1 MQAVFYIFGLCVKN
15 LLANKQSFPIIK
27 LPEGNN
33 VKVWL
38 HLHYKVPRNPTS
50 RRVYVW
56 RKLKK
61 RLGAILLHDSVWIL
75 PKNPWTLEQFEW
87 LVMEIKEMEGE
98 ASLWEASLLLGQ
110 KDENLIQQFIA
121 QVNEEY
127 QEILNDLYVEKGD
140 LVSLSK
146 RYQRVKMID
155 YFDSPVGIKVQEAIK
170 KARRN

>member
-1 MQAVFYIFGLCVKN
+1 L
-15 LLANKQSFPIIK
+15 
-27 LPEGNN
+27 
-33 VKVWL
+33 KVWL

-75 PKNPWTLEQFEW
+75 PKTPWTLEQFEW

-110 KDENLIQQFIA
+110 NDEDLIQQFIT
-121 QVNEEY
+121 QVNEDY
-127 QEILNDLYVEKGD
+127 QEILDDLHKEKAD

-146 RYQRVKMID
+146 RYQRTKMID
-155 YFDSPVGIKVQEAIK
+155 YFHSPLGMEVQEAIK
-170 KARRN
+170 NARRN